1 MQQVLPYW
9 LPFALV
15 IYENIHSHLRIKTM
29 RIELIVFIYNYDKNL
44 KVDKNN
50 NSSCSY
56 PTSDRTMLNTIEE
69 CMQSTSEVTMILKT
83 TFGIKRDWD
92 VYGINPIR
100 DHTKQFYLQN
110 SNIISIVKSIGQ
122 EGDGT

>member
-1 MQQVLPYW
+1 
-9 LPFALV
+9 
-15 IYENIHSHLRIKTM
+15 M

-56 PTSDRTMLNTIEE
+56 PSSDRTMLNTIEE

-83 TFGIKRDWD
+83 TFGIKRD
-92 VYGINPIR
+92 
-100 DHTKQFYLQN
+100 
-110 SNIISIVKSIGQ
+110 
-122 EGDGT
+122 